1 MITEADIS
9 HEVMKKLIADGH
21 TCGVCKG
28 GLSVAWG
35 GAHGYEGYIL
45 RCATDIN
52 HNTINRH
59 DMKREKHIAQIKEV
73 TGMDTT
79 ALMKM
84 DEKAM
89 IERISMAK
97 FPQDLTVPEKKML
110 AQVAISYGFDPLMG
124 EVMVYQGRPFVSI
137 DGRYRMAQETNKL
150 DGVESRPA
158 TKEEKET
165 WQIPEGDYFF
175 RAEVRVKGASNPF
188 VGWGRV
194 RKQETTGGKGFKP
207 VETNPQ
213 RMAEKRA
220 EVQALR
226 KAFHIPLPSAEDI
239 VSDEY
244 VKVETEQAWESVKRV
259 DESTSEV
266 IEGEVVE
273 QEPAVTPPQSK
284 SRAVEGPP
292 EGKAQEPAGEP
303 DETDKIIMELSE
315 KIDYLVEKKQSAWYP
330 KNLNAYLKSL
340 TKREAPDWKSQ
351 IKYLSEAQVAD
362 LIGKVS
368 ETVELA
374 G

>member
-1 MITEADIS
+1 ME
-9 HEVMKKLIADGH
+9 
-21 TCGVCKG
+21 
-28 GLSVAWG
+28 
-35 GAHGYEGYIL
+35 
-45 RCATDIN
+45 
-52 HNTINRH
+52 
-59 DMKREKHIAQIKEV
+59 
-73 TGMDTT
+73 TT

-273 QEPAVTPPQSK
+273 QEPTVTPPQSK